1 MRHPVQID
9 QQHND
14 AIRAEMGERLRI
26 ILMSGNPYE
35 FPARIQHLLN
45 RLTEMEMEISP
56 SIVPLENEGSQ
67 TETFSKPT
75 SLKSAP
81 RQR

>member
-26 ILMSGNPYE
+26 ILMSGNPHE
-35 FPARIQHLLN
+35 FPARIQRLLN
-45 RLTEMEMEISP
+45 RMAEMEMISP

-67 TETFSKPT
+67 TETISKPT

-81 RQR
+81 RRR